1 MVAKTQTVRVPNVA
15 ADTCGHRNPKTL
27 KPCTRAT
34 SHHGRHHF
42 AWRHLDGRVREVWE
56 RSDCQVCGRE
66 TTDGAVCR
74 KCGAA

>member
-1 MVAKTQTVRVPNVA
+1 MVATSTGIRVPNTS
-15 ADTCGHRNPKTL
+15 ADTCGHRSPRSL

-34 SHHGRHHF
+34 GHGGRHHF

-56 RSDCQVCGRE
+56 ADCQVCQRP

-74 KCGAA
+74 ECGAA

>member
-1 MVAKTQTVRVPNVA
+1 MVATSHPVSVPKTS

-34 SHHGRHHF
+34 GHHGRHHF
-42 AWRHLDGRVREVWE
+42 AWRHLDGRVREVWA
-56 RSDCQVCGRE
+56 DCQVCQGA

-74 KCGAA
+74 ECGA